1 MNAWSQNTWVL
12 SLSPR
17 FFIYKMNSLFK
28 VFVRSNSGNMP
39 SSSMVPNTE

>member
-1 MNAWSQNTWVL
+1 MNAWSQNSWVL

-17 FFIYKMNSLFK
+17 FFIYKTNILFN

-39 SSSMVPNTE
+39 SSSMAPNTE

>member
-17 FFIYKMNSLFK
+17 LFIYKINSLFK
-28 VFVRSNSGNMP
+28 VFVRSNSGNML
-39 SSSMVPNTE
+39 SSSMEPNRE